1 MEPYWKVR
9 ALCYFFSLDIIGEK
23 ETLIRR
29 IEEVLFNNYLLKK
42 NPDDAL
48 KETADM
54 SLEYF
59 LKNTKFAGKR
69 SKGPSLKELEALLKD
84 GSSRVSQK
92 APRIFLRSRRSCP
105 TTGPGS
111 ASSKSRSTTVDCL
124 TPRCRGRLLADPEP
138 SRS

>member
-84 GSSRVSQK
+84 GSSLVK
-92 APRIFLRSRRSCP
+92 PRKRREPFCVPGLR
-105 TTGPGS
+105 
-111 ASSKSRSTTVDCL
+111 
-124 TPRCRGRLLADPEP
+124 P
-138 SRS
+138 SRLALAVRHRNLQT

>member
-1 MEPYWKVR
+1 MNTKVSPPPIANLFLEFNFSKVEPYWKVR

-29 IEEVLFNNYLLKK
+29 IEEVLFSNYLLKK

-69 SKGPSLKELEALLKD
+69 SKGPSVKELEALLKD
-84 GSSRVSQK
+84 GSR
-92 APRIFLRSRRSCP
+92 F
-105 TTGPGS
+105 
-111 ASSKSRSTTVDCL
+111 
-124 TPRCRGRLLADPEP
+124 
-138 SRS
+138 

>member
-92 APRIFLRSRRSCP
+92 ARRTFLRSRPSSP

-111 ASSKSRSTTVDCL
+111 VSSKSRSTTGGSP
-124 TPRCRGRLLADPEP
+124 TPKCSGSLSADPAP